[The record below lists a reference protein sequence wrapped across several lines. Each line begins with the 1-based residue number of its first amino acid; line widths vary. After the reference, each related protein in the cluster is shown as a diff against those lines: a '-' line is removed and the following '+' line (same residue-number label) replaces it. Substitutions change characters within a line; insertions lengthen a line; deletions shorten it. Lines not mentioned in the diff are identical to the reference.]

1 MSRYINGEIIKGTVS
16 GIENYGIFIKID
28 ESYNG
33 LIHISEISDGFV
45 RNVEDYV
52 KIGDTIYA
60 EVLEI
65 DDNSHQAKLSIKNIS
80 YRVGTRI
87 EKKKIVETK
96 LGFKTLEKN
105 LPIWIEEN
113 IKKSKK
119 EINSIDK

>member
-1 MSRYINGEIIKGTVS
+1 MSRYKSGEIIKGTVS

-28 ESYNG
+28 DFYNG

-45 RNVEDYV
+45 RNIEDYV
-52 KIGDTIYA
+52 KIGDIIYA

-113 IKKSKK
+113 IKKNKK